1 MRLLIDTHALLW
13 FLEGNEQV
21 PRPMRALIDGD
32 RNQII
37 VSAATGWEIA
47 TKHRL
52 GKLPSAEPIASD
64 IEANLLRLGFDVLP
78 ITMRHAQHAGALPG
92 EHRDPFDRMLAAQA
106 QLEGLVIISGDR
118 VFDGFGVKRLW

>member
-1 MRLLIDTHALLW
+1 LRLLIDTHALLW
-13 FLEGNEQV
+13 FLEGNERV
-21 PRPMRALIDGD
+21 PRPVRVLIDD
-32 RNQII
+32 NRNQII

-52 GKLPSAEPIASD
+52 GKLPSAGPIADD
-64 IEANLLRLGFDVLP
+64 IEGNLVRLGFEVLA

-92 EHRDPFDRMLAAQA
+92 MHRDPFDRMLAAQA
-106 QLEGLVIISGDR
+106 QIEGMTIISGNR